1 MADAT
6 VVFSAE
12 IDDKQALAELNRLQ
26 NRIRALTEQME
37 AKGRRR
43 NILTDQLKDVEA
55 QYKAAIGGGQD
66 ELAQSLAK
74 QYDSIASKIATIDQQ
89 LKYQNADL
97 DAAKEQAGQYA
108 AQLSRV
114 QAPAE
119 QTAQAT
125 DHIAT
130 ETDKTTQEMQK
141 LGSAGN
147 EAAQKISKGFS
158 GAGSGISKFGKRLVG
173 LAKRVFVFSM
183 ITMALRNVRKWLLNM
198 INTNS
203 EASAALAQ
211 LKGAFLTF
219 AQPLLNVL
227 IPALT
232 KVIQVITQIVS
243 AIASLVASLFGTTVQ
258 ASAEAAENLY
268 NEQNALE
275 GVGGAAKKASKQLAN
290 FDEINQLTGDNA
302 GGGSGGGSSTVKPNF
317 QIDDGLVSKVQD
329 FLDKTGLG
337 KAISELITSVGRLKK
352 SLEEFWNSPAGQA
365 VKLIISDV
373 FILAIRALATA
384 LSVLAAVL
392 SGDLWSALDSL
403 QSLSFGA
410 IFTVLKAVA
419 SILDLIYG
427 KPIKKMSGGKG
438 IRDFVEEAEQWV
450 AKLPSISEAW
460 QRGMEAWSNVWEKIK
475 YRYGIL
481 WDRLKERTTAAFKEI
496 QEAWGIIKGWWDVN
510 VAPIFEKLFQP
521 IKDAWEAMTS
531 FFHNTMEHEAEEGG
545 LTVGKAL
552 LAGVK
557 SGLVGLAALINGIIS
572 AIETAINFIVNKI
585 NGISFDLPNN
595 RVLFGDLAG
604 QHVGFNLPPVSIPR
618 INIPGL
624 AEGAVI
630 PPNREFLAVL
640 GDQTRGTNIE
650 APLDTIVAAFRRVM
664 AEQGNGRQ
672 TIVLELDRR
681 ELGRAVADVSRLES
695 QRVGLKIGGSYA

>member
-1 MADAT
+1 M
-6 VVFSAE
+6 
-12 IDDKQALAELNRLQ
+12 LAEQLQ
-26 NRIRALTEQME
+26 QARAEVDKTADKVAELKKQLEDLKSVDALKEGKEDVYGLRAASDPEAFIRAYEQQE
-37 AKGRRR
+37 SIKAE
-43 NILTDQLKDVEA
+43 LKEQERLLETQTA
-55 QYKAAIGGGQD
+55 TAEKLGKQYEKAANDVSSISGQL
-66 ELAQSLAK
+66 E
-74 QYDSIASKIATIDQQ
+74 
-89 LKYQNADL
+89 
-97 DAAKEQAGQYA
+97 AAETEAGKYA
-108 AQLSRV
+108 AQLSQIPV
-114 QAPAE
+114 TMQQADT
-119 QTAQAT
+119 Q
-125 DHIAT
+125 
-130 ETDKTTQEMQK
+130 TDKTSKEMER
-141 LGSAGN
+141 LGNSGN
-147 EAAQKISKGFS
+147 EAAQKITKGFH
-158 GAGSGISKFGKRLVG
+158 GAGSGIAKFGKRLVG

-183 ITMALRNVRKWLLNM
+183 ITMALRNVRKWLLSM
-198 INTNS
+198 INTNA

-211 LKGAFLTF
+211 LKGAFLTL

-302 GGGSGGGSSTVKPNF
+302 GGGGGGASAVKPNF
-317 QIDDGLVSKVQD
+317 QIDEGLIGQVQD
-329 FLDKTGLG
+329 FFDKTGLG

-352 SLEEFWNSPAGQA
+352 SLEEFWNSPAGQV
-365 VKLIISDV
+365 VKLIITDV
-373 FILAIRALATA
+373 FILAVRALATA
-384 LSVLAAVL
+384 LSVLASVL
-392 SGDLWSALDSL
+392 SGDLLGALDAL

-438 IRDFVEEAEQWV
+438 IRDFVEEAESWV
-450 AKLPSISEAW
+450 ARLPSVSEAW
-460 QRGMEAWSNVWEKIK
+460 QRGMEAWGNVWEKIK
-475 YRYGIL
+475 TRYGIL
-481 WDRLKERTTAAFKEI
+481 WESLKKRTLEGWAEVK
-496 QEAWGIIKGWWDVN
+496 QAWGIVSEWWNTN
-510 VAPIFEKLFQP
+510 VAPIFEGLFQP
-521 IKDAWEAMTS
+521 IKDAWEAMTK
-531 FFHNTMEHEAEEGG
+531 FFDNTIRPEAENGG

-552 LAGVK
+552 IAGIK
-557 SGLVGLAALINGIIS
+557 TGLVGLATIINGIIS
-572 AIETAINFIVNKI
+572 AIETAINFIVTKI

-595 RVLFGDLAG
+595 RMLFGDLAG

-618 INIPGL
+618 ITIPGL
-624 AEGAVI
+624 AQGAVI

-672 TIVLELDRR
+672 NIVLELDRR

-695 QRVGLKIGGSYA
+695 QRVGIKIGGSYA

>member
-97 DAAKEQAGQYA
+97 NAAKEQAGQYA

-114 QAPAE
+114 QTPAE

-173 LAKRVFVFSM
+173 LAKRVLVFSM

-211 LKGAFLTF
+211 LKGAFLTL

-302 GGGSGGGSSTVKPNF
+302 GGGGSGGTSAVKPNF
-317 QIDDGLVSKVQD
+317 QIDDSLIGKVQS
-329 FLDKTGLG
+329 FLDASGLG
-337 KAISELITSVGRLKK
+337 KAINDLITSVGRLKK

-392 SGDLWSALDSL
+392 SGDLLSALDSL

-475 YRYGIL
+475 TRYGKL
-481 WDRLKERTTAAFKEI
+481 WDNLKERTVAGFEEVKW
-496 QEAWGIIKGWWDVN
+496 AWGIVSDWWSTN
-510 VAPIFEKLFQP
+510 VTPILDGLFQP
-521 IKDAWEAMTS
+521 IKDAWDAMKT
-531 FFHNTMEHEAEEGG
+531 FFDSTIRPEAENGG

-552 LAGVK
+552 IAGVK
-557 SGLVGLAALINGIIS
+557 TGLVGLATIINGIIS

-624 AEGAVI
+624 AQGAVI

-695 QRVGLKIGGSYA
+695 QRVGMKIGGSYA